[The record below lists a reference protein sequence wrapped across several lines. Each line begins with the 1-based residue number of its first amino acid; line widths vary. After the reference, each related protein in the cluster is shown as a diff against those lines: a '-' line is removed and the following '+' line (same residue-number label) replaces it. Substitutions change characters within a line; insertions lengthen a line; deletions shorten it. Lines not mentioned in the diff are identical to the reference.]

1 MLKGEKVIIRDKKHS
16 DSENDYSW
24 RRNSTLTALD
34 AAPPLKLSRREYIA
48 YSNEEIRNPSRKRRR
63 FAIDSLDGKHIGNCM
78 FYDIDDNKKRAEL
91 GILIGDK
98 EYWDDGYGTDA
109 VNLLVQH
116 IFNITNLE
124 RIYLKTLEWN
134 IRAQKCFQKCGFVD
148 CGRITRNE
156 NEFIVMELYREGCKP
171 AEKNSTEINQ
181 TSISSAT

>member
-1 MLKGEKVIIRDKKHS
+1 MLKGKKVIIRDKKYS
-16 DSENDYSW
+16 DAENDYTW
-24 RRNSTLTALD
+24 RRDTTLTALD

-78 FYDIDDNKKRAEL
+78 FYDIDESNKQAEL

-109 VNLLVQH
+109 VNMMVEH
-116 IFNITNLE
+116 IFRTSNLE
-124 RIYLKTLEWN
+124 RIYLKTLDWN
-134 IRAQKCFQKCGFVD
+134 VRAQRCFHKCGFVD
-148 CGRITRNE
+148 CDRITKNG
-156 NEFIVMELYREGCKP
+156 NEFIVMELYRKQRKHTQ
-171 AEKNSTEINQ
+171 KNGKDINQ